1 MLKKKTKLKKIS
13 QAVFIKHRKF
23 PLYIVLAIVLV
34 AGGYF
39 FFQYQDNKVAV
50 LEGLSSEN
58 IEKIELEKKIFD
70 MVESYPIEQMVPY
83 IIEKDTIV
91 AAFLVSIAKKESN
104 WGKSSPRYQGR
115 DCFNYWG
122 YRGPNRVGSEG
133 HSCFNNPK
141 EAVDVVGARIG
152 YLVHERELNTP
163 EKMIVWKCGS
173 SCATDSK
180 YGVHKWISDVSIYF
194 DKLSTAFFKR

>member
-1 MLKKKTKLKKIS
+1 MPKKKTKLKKIS
-13 QAVFIKHRKF
+13 QAVSIKHRRF
-23 PLYIVLAIVLV
+23 PLYVVLAIVLI

-39 FFQYQDNKVAV
+39 FFLYQDNKVAV

-58 IEKIELEKKIFD
+58 IEKIELEKKILD
-70 MVESYPIEQMVPY
+70 MTEGYPIEQMVPH

-104 WGKSSPRYQGR
+104 WGKRSPKYHGR

-122 YRGPNRVGSEG
+122 YRGPNRVGSGG

-141 EAVDVVGARIG
+141 EAVDIVSTRIE
-152 YLVHERELNTP
+152 YLVHEGHLDTP

-173 SCATDSK
+173 SCVAHSK
-180 YGVHKWISDVSIYF
+180 YGVRKWISDVGIYF
-194 DKLSTAFFKR
+194 DKLSTVVLE